1 MDAFFQRLSRSEFRD
16 VTTLCA
22 LFAGLAGLSIIA
34 GIGLTE
40 WIKAWLPMI
49 GDFLLR

>member
-16 VTTLCA
+16 VTMLCA
-22 LFAGLAGLSIIA
+22 VLVGLAGLSVVA
-34 GIGLTE
+34 GLGLAE
-40 WIKAWLPMI
+40 WIKAWVPMI